1 MACQWIADC
10 QLGPSFLGYMAEE
23 GNVIVFIMACII
35 DCRHAK
41 VEDFAPYQLASS
53 NLHKLGIKYVISTS
67 ITDFLIHDR
76 EAIFIDFESALR
88 LPS

>member
-10 QLGPSFLGYMAEE
+10 QLGPSSLGYLAEE
-23 GNVIVFIMACII
+23 GSVIVFIIACIN

-41 VEDFAPYQLASS
+41 VEDFAPYQLAAQAGGSS
-53 NLHKLGIKYVISTS
+53 TGISTS
-67 ITDFLIHDR
+67 ITNFFIHDR
-76 EAIFIDFESALR
+76 ETIFIDFESASR